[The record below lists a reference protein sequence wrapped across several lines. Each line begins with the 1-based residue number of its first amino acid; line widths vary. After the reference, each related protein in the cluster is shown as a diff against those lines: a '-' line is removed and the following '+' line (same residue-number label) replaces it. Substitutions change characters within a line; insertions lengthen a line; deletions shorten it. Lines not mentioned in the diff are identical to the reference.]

1 MELEGIRHLIECHCV
16 LPQYRNRNP
25 PVFHKFV
32 VFSAISDDQV
42 QKKLAQCN
50 NCGILHRIVDICK
63 SEIVHGLEEGS
74 SLRSIEDLKIS
85 LPQRLSDFLVTQKLD
100 IATWEFIEFLIDNK
114 FEKDVVISRTEAGD
128 ITQLKILQINA
139 DGTFKVRNE
148 TSQNDVEV
156 T

>member
-1 MELEGIRHLIECHCV
+1 MALEGIRHLIECHCV
-16 LPQYRNRNP
+16 LPQYRNKNP
-25 PVFHKFV
+25 PVFHKFI
-32 VFSAISDDQV
+32 VFSAINDDQV

-63 SEIVHGLEEGS
+63 SEIVHGLEEGA
-74 SLRSIEDLKIS
+74 SLRTIEDLKIS

-114 FEKDVVISRTEAGD
+114 SEKDVVISRTEAGD

-139 DGTFKVRNE
+139 DGTFKVINE

>member
-1 MELEGIRHLIECHCV
+1 MALEGIRHLIECHCV
-16 LPQYRNRNP
+16 LPQYRNSNP
-25 PVFHKFV
+25 PVFHKFI
-32 VFSAISDDQV
+32 VFSAINDDQV

-74 SLRSIEDLKIS
+74 SLRSIEDLKVS
-85 LPQRLSDFLVTQKLD
+85 FPQRLSDFLVIQKLD

-114 FEKDVVISRTEAGD
+114 LEKDVVINKTEAGD

-139 DGTFKVRNE
+139 DGTFKIRNE
-148 TSQNDVEV
+148 TRQVDVEV
-156 T
+156 H

>member
-1 MELEGIRHLIECHCV
+1 MALEGIRHLIECHCV
-16 LPQYRNRNP
+16 LPQYRNSNP
-25 PVFHKFV
+25 PVFHKFI
-32 VFSAISDDQV
+32 VFSAINDDQV

-74 SLRSIEDLKIS
+74 SLRSIEDLKVS
-85 LPQRLSDFLVTQKLD
+85 FPQKLSDFLVVQKLD

-114 FEKDVVISRTEAGD
+114 LEKDVVINKTEAGD

-139 DGTFKVRNE
+139 DGTFKIRNE
-148 TSQNDVEV
+148 TRQVDVEV
-156 T
+156 H

>member
-1 MELEGIRHLIECHCV
+1 MALDGIRHLIECHCV

-32 VFSAISDDQV
+32 VFSIVSDDQV

-74 SLRSIEDLKIS
+74 SLRTIEDLKVS

-100 IATWEFIEFLIDNK
+100 ISAWELVEFLIDNK
-114 FEKDVVISRTEAGD
+114 FERDVVLSKTESGD

-139 DGTFKVRNE
+139 DGSFKVRNE
-148 TSQNDVEV
+148 TRQDEME
-156 T
+156 TR

>member
-1 MELEGIRHLIECHCV
+1 MALEGIRHLIECHCV
-16 LPQYRNRNP
+16 LPQYRNKNP
-25 PVFHKFV
+25 PVFHKFI
-32 VFSAISDDQV
+32 VFSAINDDQV

-74 SLRSIEDLKIS
+74 SLRSIEDLKVS
-85 LPQRLSDFLVTQKLD
+85 FPQRLSDFLVTQKLD
-100 IATWEFIEFLIDNK
+100 ISTWEFIEFLIDNK
-114 FEKDVVISRTEAGD
+114 LEKDVVINKTEAGD

>member
-1 MELEGIRHLIECHCV
+1 MALDGIRHLIECHCV

-32 VFSAISDDQV
+32 VFSIVSDDQV

-74 SLRSIEDLKIS
+74 SLRTIEDLKVS

-100 IATWEFIEFLIDNK
+100 ISAWELVEFLIDNK
-114 FEKDVVISRTEAGD
+114 LERDVVLSKTESGD

-139 DGTFKVRNE
+139 DGSFKVRNE
-148 TSQNDVEV
+148 TRQDEME
-156 T
+156 TR

>member
-1 MELEGIRHLIECHCV
+1 MALEGIRHLIECHCV

-25 PVFHKFV
+25 PVFHKFI
-32 VFSAISDDQV
+32 VFSAINDDQA

-50 NCGILHRIVDICK
+50 NCGILHRVVDICK
-63 SEIVHGLEEGS
+63 SEIVHGLEEGA
-74 SLRSIEDLKIS
+74 SLRTIEDLKIS

-114 FEKDVVISRTEAGD
+114 REKDVVISRTEAGD

>member
-1 MELEGIRHLIECHCV
+1 MALEGIRHLIECHCV
-16 LPQYRNRNP
+16 LPQYRNKNP
-25 PVFHKFV
+25 PVFHKFI
-32 VFSAISDDQV
+32 VFSAINDDQV

-74 SLRSIEDLKIS
+74 SLRSIEDLKVS
-85 LPQRLSDFLVTQKLD
+85 FPQKLSDFLVVQKLD

-114 FEKDVVISRTEAGD
+114 LEKDVVINKTEAGD

-139 DGTFKVRNE
+139 DGTFKIRNE
-148 TSQNDVEV
+148 TRQVDVEV
-156 T
+156 H